1 MANSSIQAPPKSG
14 GALSRFG
21 YSARSWLSEFI
32 SPAKD
37 INEST
42 GFMYGASP
50 TTVASLLG
58 TGRRAARA
66 RQAIYEKWAQMEG
79 DAICSTAALL
89 LTTSALGGHET
100 SGDTVFIE
108 TTPAAKKNKQLA
120 TIAEEIAADLSP
132 IFNRISFQMAYTG
145 ASFGDAYARIYAE
158 PNVGVVDLYVDE
170 LVRPQLVQPYE
181 QGSRTVGFAIYT
193 GERNFERLDLSQ
205 MARLK
210 MPRTQW
216 VPQHGVVEKALR
228 LAITE
233 DRLESL
239 PIMPAMAGGSLFH
252 NAEEAY
258 DNLAASLVGLVGQ
271 RWMDSI
277 SEEMLQVNMNSM
289 TLDQQERFMRTVTE
303 MLQRSKKYAEDAVK
317 SGKPRL
323 EKIRHLI
330 PVFGEK
336 QLATLGP
343 ASNGGRTS
351 NITID
356 DVMMHAR
363 LLSGALGVDLS
374 MLGFADQL
382 AGGLGEGG
390 FFRVSAQAAERAR
403 VIRGALRDFFNHIID
418 IHCLRRYGMVFSE
431 RERPWSINFYGSI
444 SALEAEKQRTRTD
457 AMNGGVLLAQA
468 MQMLKDL
475 NGDEKMLVMF
485 LTKQM
490 MLDEDEAKMYAKA
503 IVAAKENEANGG
515 GPEGGEGGGGFGG
528 GGGGFGGGLP
538 KVKRPAVVADQD
550 GGADSGEEG

>member
-1 MANSSIQAPPKSG
+1 MAKQLTQAPAKSG
-14 GALSRFG
+14 GALSRLG

-32 SPAKD
+32 SPARE
-37 INEST
+37 INEAT

-58 TGRRAARA
+58 TGRRAARD
-66 RQAIYEKWAQMEG
+66 RQSIYDKWSQMEG
-79 DAICSTAALL
+79 DAICSTAILL

-100 SGDTVFIE
+100 SGDTVFVE
-108 TTPAAKKNKQLA
+108 TRPEAKKNKQMA
-120 TIAEEIAADLSP
+120 AIVEEIAADLGP
-132 IFNRISFQMAYTG
+132 RLNKIAFQCAYTG
-145 ASFGDAYARIYAE
+145 GVFGDAYARLYSEPKKGIVDIYT
-158 PNVGVVDLYVDE
+158 DE

-181 QGSRTVGFAIYT
+181 QGSRTIGFAVYT
-193 GERNFERLDLSQ
+193 GERNFNRLDVSQ
-205 MARLK
+205 LARLK

-216 VPQHGVVEKALR
+216 VPQYGVVEKALR

-233 DRLESL
+233 DSLEKL
-239 PIMPAMAGGSLFH
+239 PVMPSMVGGSLLH

-277 SEEMLQVNMNSM
+277 SEEMLQVNLSSM
-289 TLDQQERFMRTVTE
+289 TLDQQERFLGSVTK
-303 MLQRSKKYAEDAVK
+303 MLQRSKKYAEDAVS
-317 SGKPRL
+317 SGRPRL
-323 EKIRHLI
+323 EKIRHLL

-336 QLATLGP
+336 QISSLTP
-343 ASNGGRTS
+343 TSNGGRAS
-351 NITID
+351 SITID

-403 VIRGALRDFFNHIID
+403 VIRNSVREFFNHIID
-418 IHCLRRYGMVFSE
+418 VHCLHRYGMVFSE
-431 RERPWSINFYGSI
+431 AERPWNINFYGSI
-444 SALEAEKQRTRTD
+444 SALEAEKQRTRAD

-468 MQMLKDL
+468 LQTLKDM
-475 NGDEKMLVMF
+475 GCDEKMLEMF

-490 MLDEDEAKMYAKA
+490 MLDEDEAKLYAKA
-503 IVAAKENEANGG
+503 LVSARDKDSEDGG
-515 GPEGGEGGGGFGG
+515 GPPGEGDFSG
-528 GGGGFGGGLP
+528 GGGGFGGGMP
-538 KVKRPAVVADQD
+538 KVRPPIPAGQD
-550 GGADSGEEG
+550 GEDPPAEE